1 MARDLGHTF
10 GRTGVI
16 GAPRDDVEV
25 FERTPFIRGVEDGV
39 VKFDYRGLHRQLFE
53 RITVAD
59 VQWICRRLAAISDRQ
74 WLDAFRA
81 GGYAQP
87 TAERYIR
94 RLEQKIAEGLAAG
107 S

>member
-1 MARDLGHTF
+1 M
-10 GRTGVI
+10 
-16 GAPRDDVEV
+16 
-25 FERTPFIRGVEDGV
+25 
-39 VKFDYRGLHRQLFE
+39 
-53 RITVAD
+53 AD

-74 WLDAFRA
+74 WHDAFRA

-94 RLEQKIAEGLAAG
+94 RLQQKIAEGLAVG